1 MTKKFSLVKAWVAF
15 PKVLKGLK
23 ALWKIVPIIIA
34 FFEGQKANPGWIAT
48 IKNVLATGSQIQG
61 ALRDLDVEAG
71 QNDVVSNTAQWD
83 NIQKLFFFLFLFQFA
98 DNNIF
103 NLIFF
108 QFLEEIYRIF
118 WWFFSHC
125 AEIMCVL
132 IVMNKDNS
140 MYIQQYQ

>member
-23 ALWKIVPIIIA
+23 ALWKIVPIIVA

-61 ALRDLDVEAG
+61 ALRDDDDVEAG
-71 QNDVVSNTAQWD
+71 HVSNTAQWD

-118 WWFFSHC
+118 SWIFSHC
-125 AEIMCVL
+125 AEIM
-132 IVMNKDNS
+132 
-140 MYIQQYQ
+140 